1 MGSAKEEDEEKE
13 EKEEKEEYQVVD
25 MTGSWVHRG

>member
-1 MGSAKEEDEEKE
+1 MGSAKEEDEDKE